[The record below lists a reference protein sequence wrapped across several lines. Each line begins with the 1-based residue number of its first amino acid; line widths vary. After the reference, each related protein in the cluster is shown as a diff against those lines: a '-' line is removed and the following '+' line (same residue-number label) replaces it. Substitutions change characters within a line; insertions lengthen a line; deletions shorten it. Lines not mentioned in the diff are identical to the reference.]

1 MSDKPAILLSAKE
14 LLARGIKPFNSL
26 EELEKADWND
36 DETFNRG
43 YVTQYLSA
51 IGELQEEFN
60 RQMTEEFE
68 KRDSKSNEKW
78 QDWLH
83 KADEVTRLANTEIN
97 NAGRAYLESTD
108 PKVRAEGLFLLCS
121 KQISKLFNELGSTQ
135 GKNYRVDKLAEIT
148 MEAEEVI
155 KQAGAWDI
163 PLGRGMISPASIS
176 TRANLTTTAAGGG
189 YLIDSVFIP
198 RIIEELYEEFGLM
211 GSFTNVNVA
220 AGTAVVPRISAGSTA
235 YRRNEASAGT
245 ATGITF
251 SQLSVTCTPIS
262 AFTVVTKE
270 MFQTAEPSLQVQ
282 SLILLRL
289 ARAMAYKYKN
299 EFINGTGSSQFTGL
313 ETENTSGYLNTFPLA
328 ADRVASIMGG
338 LKLLGGSKNVGW
350 QTQAIVVANKNAV
363 WTVAEEVYN
372 DGRYK
377 LDLAQPIGSLVIRG
391 VRFEMIETVPDD
403 VYYIMVPREY
413 DIFRVPQLSSLTIDD
428 VGYTHQTTNTIT
440 FMYNEHSDGKLDAN
454 GLGASYKDR
463 YAAVRVAY

>member
-14 LLARGIKPFNSL
+14 LLSRGIKPFNSL

-36 DETFNRG
+36 NETFNRG

-60 RQMTEEFE
+60 KRLTEEFE
-68 KRDSKSNEKW
+68 KRDSKTNEKW

-83 KADEVTRLANTEIN
+83 KADEVTRLASTEIN
-97 NAGRAYLESTD
+97 NAGRAYLESAD
-108 PKVRAEGLFLLCS
+108 PKMRSEGLFLLCS
-121 KQISKLFNELGSTQ
+121 KQISALFNELGSTQ
-135 GKNYRVDKLAEIT
+135 GKNYRIDRLKEISI
-148 MEAEEVI
+148 EAEEVI

-163 PLGRGMISPASIS
+163 PVGRNMLSPSAI
-176 TRANLTTTAAGGG
+176 RANLTTTAAAGG

-198 RIIEELYEEFGLM
+198 RIIEELYEEFALM

-235 YRRNEASAGT
+235 YRRTEGLAGT

-251 SQLSVTCTPIS
+251 SQLSVTTTPIS

-270 MFQTAEPSLQVQ
+270 MFLTAEPSLQVQ
-282 SLILLRL
+282 SLILTRL
-289 ARAMAYKYKN
+289 ARAMAYKYKD

-313 ETENTSGYLNTFPLA
+313 ETENTSGYLNTAPLTT
-328 ADRVASIMGG
+328 DRVASIMGG
-338 LKLLGGSKNVGW
+338 LKLLGGTKDVGW
-350 QTQAIVVANKNAV
+350 QTLAIVVANKASVYAV
-363 WTVAEEVYN
+363 SEEVYT

-377 LDLAQPIGSLVIRG
+377 LDLAQPVSSLVVRG
-391 VRFEMIETVPDD
+391 LRFVMVETVPDN
-403 VYYIMVPREY
+403 VYYVMVPREY

-463 YAAVRVAY
+463 YAAVRVA